1 LSKKI
6 IVLKKLYK
14 LFTEP
19 IFYKKLL
26 NISSVNDSE
35 CIAAI
40 KKLNLDVIIVNGTRI
55 ISSKVMQA
63 LFINTHTGITLQ
75 YRVHGA
81 YWVLVSND
89 KENCGVIV
97 DKLDQGIDTGEIIT
111 QCTIEISKLVNFIT
125 YLIQKGWLL
134 I

>member
-1 LSKKI
+1 
-6 IVLKKLYK
+6 
-14 LFTEP
+14 
-19 IFYKKLL
+19 
-26 NISSVNDSE
+26 
-35 CIAAI
+35 
-40 KKLNLDVIIVNGTRI
+40 
-55 ISSKVMQA
+55 MQA

-97 DKLDQGIDTGEIIT
+97 DKLDQGIDTEIIT
-111 QCTIEISKLVNFIT
+111 QCTIEISKLVILSLTLYTN
-125 YLIQKGWLL
+125 KGWLL